1 MILKKT
7 LITYLLYCLLLSL
20 LGYIV
25 DCIMNLIY
33 AVENIKYLLWYFVL
47 HSVFQ
52 FYIILPAILL
62 YTYIFEMIS
71 SNLILKI
78 LLIVVVGVAI
88 AIYLFPDDYSL
99 YIGEY
104 KKIKQISIYVLS
116 GIIIL
121 FVDKIRN
128 GKRYKTLHQQGK

>member
-25 DCIMNLIY
+25 DCIMNLNY
-33 AVENIKYLLWYFVL
+33 ALENIKYLPWYFVL

-52 FYIILPAILL
+52 VYIILPAILL

-71 SNLILKI
+71 SKLILKI
-78 LLIVVVGVAI
+78 LFIVVVGAAI

-104 KKIKQISIYVLS
+104 RKIKQISIYILS

-128 GKRYKTLHQQGK
+128 GKRYETVHIQGK